1 MIVNNLK
8 IVNNYVMIKKSTM
21 TKFDRKWHK
30 NQIKTFE
37 PQFIE
42 GKLPDRAQIMRPSN
56 TG

>member
-1 MIVNNLK
+1 
-8 IVNNYVMIKKSTM
+8 M